1 MAKRKRKTN
10 KITNKR
16 RQKEGRGEGIL
27 GGYKPWIHIQDVAS
41 KGLATRIKGLKTGRV
56 HHLLSQL
63 ELHCFYCLDWDDRV
77 FDIRE
82 QYPLDL
88 PETLAIAEQL
98 NIRHPRV
105 PVTLDDVVM
114 TTDFLVTVHHAYE
127 PKEFAFTVK
136 YSNDLEN
143 PRTIEK
149 LEIERF
155 YWARR
160 GVEWSI
166 ITEKQIKPALVKN
179 IKWVH
184 PFANPQRFSSGIT
197 PLVGEKIGRFM
208 YEIISHSDAALRV
221 VTAASDK
228 EFSLPNGTSLAI
240 ARHLIAVKKWAVD
253 MRQPIQPQKSL
264 RLLNKQLMEVF
275 G

>member
-1 MAKRKRKTN
+1 MGN
-10 KITNKR
+10 
-16 RQKEGRGEGIL
+16 
-27 GGYKPWIHIQDVAS
+27 YKPWLHIQDVAS

-88 PETLAIAEQL
+88 PETLAIAGQL

-114 TTDFLVTVHHAYE
+114 TTDFLVTVHHAYG

-136 YSNDLEN
+136 YSSDLEN
-143 PRTIEK
+143 RRTIEK

-166 ITEKQIKPALVKN
+166 ITEKQIKPTLVKN

-184 PFANPQRFSSGIT
+184 PFANPHRFSSGVT
-197 PLVGEKIGRFM
+197 LLAAEKIGEFM
-208 YEIISHSDAALRV
+208 YEIISRSDAALRE

-240 ARHLIAVKKWAVD
+240 ARHLIAVKKWTVD
-253 MRQPIQPQKSL
+253 MRRPIQPQKSL
-264 RLLNKQLMEVF
+264 RFLNEQLMEVV
-275 G
+275 GQ